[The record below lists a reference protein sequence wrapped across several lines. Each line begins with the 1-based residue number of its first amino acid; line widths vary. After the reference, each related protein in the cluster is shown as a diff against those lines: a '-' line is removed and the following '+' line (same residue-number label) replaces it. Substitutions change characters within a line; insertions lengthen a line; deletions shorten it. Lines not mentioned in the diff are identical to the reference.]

1 MCIFPPALNGI
12 YSAFL
17 CNGDL
22 GILTTAGRTL
32 SFVDPEVYQNQQRKT
47 KHKCSELVFYS
58 LSILHTSGL
67 GTSTY
72 LGIYCLTWLK
82 NAACKSSTALFRD
95 VGITA
100 VLTWAVQ
107 NGFGNTNKVA
117 ANGHAGNP
125 TQPSQNPPVLSP
137 QSQVSCPLISS
148 LPKVLSHSMEVS
160 VKCGGELS
168 ERGCTQRHCER
179 QRYPPAWFDP
189 RDGKSVVSNASL
201 MIAMDHPHY
210 HHHRHHYRKMSFQPE
225 KNSHGKFFCL
235 PISFFAPANC
245 IHFRMFRRM
254 ASCSSPHS
262 RAERGDMVWVT
273 CTPSRPYCVKQLGM
287 SWKAVWHIYLWHLF
301 CNMRCLHSPRTSFSA
316 VSRCLLISPQL
327 LSTWPPSGAPSTEY
341 MYSVMIS

>member
-22 GILTTAGRTL
+22 GILTTADRTL
-32 SFVDPEVYQNQQRKT
+32 SFVDLEVYQNQQRKT
-47 KHKCSELVFYS
+47 KHKCSELVFYF
-58 LSILHTSGL
+58 LSILHIIGL
-67 GTSTY
+67 GTSIY

-82 NAACKSSTALFRD
+82 NAACTRCRYYCRADLGRPKWIWEHQQSCSQ
-95 VGITA
+95 
-100 VLTWAVQ
+100 WACRESD
-107 NGFGNTNKVA
+107 A
-117 ANGHAGNP
+117 
-125 TQPSQNPPVLSP
+125 QPSQIPQSSVLSP
-137 QSQVSCPLISS
+137 QSKVSCPLISS

-179 QRYPPAWFDP
+179 QRYPPAWFDT

-201 MIAMDHPHY
+201 MIAIDHPHY
-210 HHHRHHYRKMSFQPE
+210 HHHHHHFRKMSFQPE
-225 KNSHGKFFCL
+225 KNPHGKFFCL
-235 PISFFAPANC
+235 PISFFAPTNC

-301 CNMRCLHSPRTSFSA
+301 CNMRCLHSPRASFSA

-341 MYSVMIS
+341 MYSVMIT